1 MHKTRWS
8 IGSEKMGPG
17 GNLEIAY
24 ALAQAG
30 ARTPADVFER
40 VYLVFLVLGTLVGVV
55 VIAYTLSKAYRYRD
69 DGKREDEA
77 GDKVVR
83 PMLGH
88 LPAGSG
94 GGKKLFVSFGI
105 SAVIVLSLIVW
116 TYSALL
122 FVDDTPDEVREEA
135 IEIDVVGEQ
144 FAWQYT
150 YPNGHTTTTLRIPK
164 GQPIRLNVT
173 SADVWHAYGITEFR
187 VKADAIPGQYTTAW
201 FTADQT
207 GEFEAVCYELC
218 GAGHSAMRGTV
229 IVMEPDEYQDWYQDT
244 MDDSDE
250 DSTNAEVDGSVDAV
264 TADSVEPTDEVVTS
278 EHVAPATTTTTALTG
293 EST

>member
-1 MHKTRWS
+1 
-8 IGSEKMGPG
+8 MGPG
-17 GNLEIAY
+17 GLSHEIAY
-24 ALAQAG
+24 VLGQSG
-30 ARTPADVFER
+30 VSRTPADVFET
-40 VYLVFLVLGTLVGVV
+40 VYLVFLILGTLVGLV
-55 VIAYTLSKAYRYRD
+55 VIAYMLSKAWRYRD
-69 DGKREDEA
+69 DGERDETEDK
-77 GDKVVR
+77 KVVR

-88 LPAGSG
+88 LPTGSG

-150 YPNGHTTTTLRIPK
+150 YPNGHTTTTLRIPE

-173 SADVWHAYGITEFR
+173 SSDVWHAYGINEFR
-187 VKADAIPGQYTTAW
+187 VKTDAIPGQTTTAW

-218 GAGHSAMRGTV
+218 GSGHSAMRGDV
-229 IVMEPDEYQDWYQDT
+229 VVMEQGEFQEWYANT
-244 MDDSDE
+244 
-250 DSTNAEVDGSVDAV
+250 TDGSTEESIDGSTGTDAKTGPEASA
-264 TADSVEPTDEVVTS
+264 TAD
-278 EHVAPATTTTTALTG
+278 PATDTTTEAD
-293 EST
+293 S

>member
-1 MHKTRWS
+1 
-8 IGSEKMGPG
+8 MGPG
-17 GNLEIAY
+17 GLSHEIAY
-24 ALAQAG
+24 VLGQSG
-30 ARTPADVFER
+30 VSRTPADVFET
-40 VYLVFLVLGTLVGVV
+40 VYLVFLILGTLVGLV
-55 VIAYTLSKAYRYRD
+55 VIAYMLSKAWRYRD
-69 DGKREDEA
+69 DGERDETEDK
-77 GDKVVR
+77 KVVR

-88 LPAGSG
+88 LPTGSG

-150 YPNGHTTTTLRIPK
+150 YPNGHTTTTLRIPE

-173 SADVWHAYGITEFR
+173 SSDVWHAYGINEFR
-187 VKADAIPGQYTTAW
+187 VKTDAIPGQTTTAW

-218 GAGHSAMRGTV
+218 GSGHSAMRGDV
-229 IVMEPDEYQDWYQDT
+229 VVMEQGEFQEWYANTEGETNGAHEGNESAGGEDHALSGPDEPAAP
-244 MDDSDE
+244 S
-250 DSTNAEVDGSVDAV
+250 AL
-264 TADSVEPTDEVVTS
+264 
-278 EHVAPATTTTTALTG
+278 APARAG
-293 EST
+293 GAP